1 MSHCRI
7 LYEGT
12 YMHMYRSTPQS
23 TTEQEERERVR
34 DHLLWENKEKK
45 VRWKELSNMDT
56 DEESCSSENSSLET
70 DLMELSQ

>member
-1 MSHCRI
+1 
-7 LYEGT
+7 
-12 YMHMYRSTPQS
+12 MHMYRSTPQS

-56 DEESCSSENSSLET
+56 DEESCSSESSSLET
-70 DLMELSQ
+70 DLTQLSW